1 LIIISNK
8 KPGGDIMRNELG
20 DVLNKIG
27 EKYKQ
32 EIATASK
39 FYLEVDIGK
48 QAEKFGYS
56 AMKDKYLDVSAV
68 VPLKQAAPGMKV
80 MIDGRTFINY
90 AQFESGIA
98 VPEYVAREAGLS
110 YQAYRPDDSMILNF
124 A

>member
-1 LIIISNK
+1 
-8 KPGGDIMRNELG
+8 MRTDLG

-27 EKYKQ
+27 EKFKH
-32 EIATASK
+32 EIENESR

-48 QAEKFGYS
+48 QAERFGYS
-56 AMKDKYLDVSAV
+56 EMKEKYHDVSAV
-68 VPLKQAAPGMKV
+68 VPLKQAIPGMKV

-98 VPEYVAREAGLS
+98 VPEYVAREAGLR
-110 YQAYRPDDSMILNF
+110 YQTYQPDDSMILNF